1 MKLKKDS
8 ASFAFLAISYNPIK
22 KFGNFSIY
30 MCVCV
35 CMKFEE

>member
-22 KFGNFSIY
+22 KFGNLYIYIYIY
-30 MCVCV
+30 MN
-35 CMKFEE
+35 FDE